1 MTLST
6 IVQHI
11 EMPENG
17 TPPATP
23 TTEKG
28 TLKARSNVVT
38 GVKSRDIRQAE
49 GLVEEILLIADE
61 LASRGDLKPC
71 SRVNELFGQLVST
84 CIKPWNRTVVERV
97 LGDREIEG
105 VIGQLRDMCAEG
117 EGELEKY
124 WAERFLEELEQTG
137 EDTTIE
143 DPARISGNSYAF
155 PNCPTRTSNK
165 NPKQQHTTS

>member
-11 EMPENG
+11 EIPENG

-23 TTEKG
+23 TLEKG
-28 TLKARSNVVT
+28 TLRAGSFGVT
-38 GVKSRDIRQAE
+38 DVRSRDIRQAE
-49 GLVEEILLIADE
+49 ELVEEILCIADE

-84 CIKPWNRTVVERV
+84 CIKSWNRTVLERV

-105 VIGQLRDMCAEG
+105 VIGRLRRMCAEG

-137 EDTTIE
+137 EETTIE
-143 DPARISGNSYAF
+143 DPARISGS
-155 PNCPTRTSNK
+155 
-165 NPKQQHTTS
+165 